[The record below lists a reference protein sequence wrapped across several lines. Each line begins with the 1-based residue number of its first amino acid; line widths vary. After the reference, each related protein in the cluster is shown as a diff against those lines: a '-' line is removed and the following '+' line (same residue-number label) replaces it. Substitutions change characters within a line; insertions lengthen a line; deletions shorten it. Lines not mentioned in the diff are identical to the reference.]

1 MRPSK
6 PVGAPFHRSVVTQQ
20 DLCQRLINPAHG
32 RNQLPYLV
40 STSIHANVSAV
51 ERNGPCLNL
60 NPLSASVEL
69 F

>member
-6 PVGAPFHRSVVTQQ
+6 SVGAPFHRSVVTQQ

-40 STSIHANVSAV
+40 STSIHANVSEV
-51 ERNGPCLNL
+51 ERA
-60 NPLSASVEL
+60 LSQFEPIIASVEL